1 MAEILTRR
9 SQWILVAALVL
20 LACSAASGIWLFSQ
34 KQNADKWVR
43 HTFQVSDRLSHV
55 RILTLRAEVYRRGYL
70 LTGDP
75 EARKNIDGV
84 RKELPGELSGLE
96 DMTDDNP
103 RQRERVAYLAALI
116 RQRMVETEQ
125 TLAMRGANRAAEAT
139 AILASDA
146 NRHETA
152 RMLALIG
159 DIRGEEEK
167 LLQTRLAR
175 ASGYEGPIQLAGL
188 ASGMLVLLLAYLI
201 ARERRERM
209 TILRD
214 ANRRLHEDISRRE
227 VVEAELALLAM
238 NATDAV
244 LRFDLNGVCIYASPS
259 TEPVLGVEPAHV
271 LGRSIGFGVSSEHRA
286 EMFEFQ
292 HLLTTGE
299 VERGVI
305 TYRTHLLDPNASEQ
319 WIEAHCGLV
328 RDPATG
334 APSEIIASLR
344 DVTRRKQLEHELEAA
359 RERAELAV
367 QAKSS
372 FLANMSHEI
381 RTPMNGVLGFA
392 DLLLAS
398 DLPPE
403 QHRHA
408 QLIVDSSRAMM
419 RLLNDILDLSKIEA
433 GQMQVNAERVDLR
446 HALRGCLKLIEPAA
460 ATKGLALDFIVDP
473 TLPRFVMVDGLRLR
487 QIALNLLGNAVK
499 FTGEGR
505 ITLSARQAASD
516 GGTPR
521 IDIAVTDTGIGIP
534 PDRHAAIFEQFVQAE
549 QSTARRYGGT
559 GLGLAISSR
568 LASLMGGELGLRSAE
583 GQGSVFTLC
592 LPLVAAEAVDADGAG
607 PRSPERATRALQVLV
622 AEDHDVNQLLMQE
635 MLGRL
640 GHRVT
645 IVGDGAHALEAATA
659 ADLQGTPF
667 DLVLMDMQMPV
678 LDGISAAR
686 AIRGAGISAQKLP
699 ILALT
704 ANAYADDVTAC
715 LEAGMQAHLAKPIQL
730 AELAAAIDRW
740 AVPAATAPE
749 PIAPAMEPIPAPP
762 PEDKAP
768 AMKLSPALWAK
779 FAERKAE
786 LLVATEAFVGGEQ
799 GDTETEALGE
809 LLHKFAGSAG
819 LFGQAELG
827 SKASALEDALEV
839 AAAGER
845 KALVEG
851 FLAELRG

>member
-9 SQWILVAALVL
+9 SQWILVAALAL
-20 LACSAASGIWLFSQ
+20 LACSAGSGVWLFGQ
-34 KQNADKWVR
+34 KKTADNWVR
-43 HTFQVSDRLSHV
+43 HTFQVTDNLSRV

-75 EARKNIDGV
+75 EARKNV
-84 RKELPGELSGLE
+84 EALRKELPGEIAALE

-103 RQRERVAYLAALI
+103 RQRERVVHLAGLI
-116 RQRMVETEQ
+116 GQRMLETEQ
-125 TLAMRGANRAAEAT
+125 TLALRGANRAAEAT
-139 AILASDA
+139 SLLASDA
-146 NRHETA
+146 NKQETA

-159 DIRGEEEK
+159 QIRGEEQA
-167 LLQTRLAR
+167 LLQKRLAHAR
-175 ASGYEGPIQLAGL
+175 GYEGPIQLAGL
-188 ASGMLVLLLAYLI
+188 ISGMLVLLLALLI
-201 ARERRERM
+201 SRERRERVAV
-209 TILRD
+209 LRE
-214 ANRRLHEDISRRE
+214 ANRRLHDDIARRE

-244 LRFDLNGVCIYASPS
+244 IRVDLEGLIIYASPS
-259 TEPVLGVEPAHV
+259 TEQVLGLEPERM
-271 LGRSIGFGVSSEHRA
+271 LGKRIGIAVAPEHQA
-286 EMFEFQ
+286 EMFEFH
-292 HLLTTGE
+292 HLLSSGE
-299 VERGVI
+299 LERGVI
-305 TYRTHLLDPNASEQ
+305 TYRTHRMDDPSREL

-328 RDPATG
+328 RDPVLSV
-334 APSEIIASLR
+334 PREIIASLR
-344 DVTRRKQLEHELEAA
+344 DVTRRKHLELELEAA
-359 RERAELAV
+359 RERAEAAV

-398 DLPPE
+398 ELPPE
-403 QHRHA
+403 QRRHA

-433 GQMQVNAERVDLR
+433 GQMQVNAERIDLR
-446 HALRGCLKLIEPAA
+446 HALKGCLKLIEPAA
-460 ATKGLALDFIVDP
+460 AKKGLALDFDVDP
-473 TLPRFVMVDGLRLR
+473 ALPRFVMADGLRLR

-499 FTGEGR
+499 FTGEGK
-505 ITLSARQAASD
+505 ITLSARAATGDAGSS
-516 GGTPR
+516 R

-568 LASLMGGELGLRSAE
+568 LAALMGGELGLRSAE
-583 GQGSVFTLC
+583 GRGSIFTLC
-592 LPLVAAEAVDADGAG
+592 LPLVAAEDGDGDEAT
-607 PRSPERATRALQVLV
+607 SRAPDRAIRPLQVLV

-645 IVGDGAHALEAATA
+645 IVADGAHALEAATA
-659 ADLQGTPF
+659 ADLQGHPF

-686 AIRGAGISAQKLP
+686 AIRGAGIPARKLP

-704 ANAYADDVTAC
+704 ANAYADDVAAC

-730 AELAAAIDRW
+730 NELADAIERW
-740 AVPAATAPE
+740 AAPASAEPM
-749 PIAPAMEPIPAPP
+749 PIAPAIEPP
-762 PEDKAP
+762 PPLLAEKAP
-768 AMKLSPALWAK
+768 AMTLSPALWAK

-786 LLVATEAFVGGEQ
+786 LLVAVETFTGGEQ
-799 GDTETEALGE
+799 GDAEAEILAG

-819 LFGQAELG
+819 LFGEAALG
-827 SKASALEDALEV
+827 SKASALEDALE
-839 AAAGER
+839 AAAVGER
-845 KALVEG
+845 KALVEA
-851 FLAELRG
+851 FLAELRD

>member
-1 MAEILTRR
+1 MPMAEILTRR
-9 SQWILVAALVL
+9 SHWILAAALAL
-20 LACSAASGIWLFSQ
+20 LACSAASGIWLFAQ
-34 KQNADKWVR
+34 KQSADNWVR
-43 HTFQVSDRLSHV
+43 HTFQVADRLSHV

-75 EARKNIDGV
+75 EARKNVEGV
-84 RKELPGELSGLE
+84 RGELPGEMAALQE
-96 DMTDDNP
+96 MTGDNP
-103 RQRERVAYLAALI
+103 VQSRRIAYLAALI
-116 RQRMVETEQ
+116 QQRLVETQQ
-125 TLAMRGANRAAEAT
+125 TLAMRGANRETEAVSM
-139 AILASDA
+139 LASEA
-146 NRHETA
+146 NRQETA
-152 RMLALIG
+152 RMVALIG
-159 DIRGEEEK
+159 QIRGEEEK
-167 LLQTRLAR
+167 LLQKRLAR
-175 ASGYEGPIQLAGL
+175 AHGYERPIQLAGIL
-188 ASGMLVLLLAYLI
+188 SALLVLLLAWLI

-209 TILRD
+209 EVLRD
-214 ANRRLHEDISRRE
+214 ANRRLHGDIARRE

-244 LRFDLNGVCIYASPS
+244 LRFDLEGCCIYASPS
-259 TEPVLGVEPAHV
+259 TEPVMGVEPTRA
-271 LGRSIGFGVSSEHRA
+271 LGTRIGAGVAQEHQE

-305 TYRTHLLDPNASEQ
+305 TYRTHRLDDPGREI
-319 WIEAHCGLV
+319 WLEAHCGLV

-334 APSEIIASLR
+334 EPREIIASLR

-359 RERAELAV
+359 RERAEAAV

-392 DLLLAS
+392 DLLLAG

-403 QHRHA
+403 QNRQA

-433 GQMQVNAERVDLR
+433 GQMQVSAERVDLR
-446 HALRGCLKLIEPAA
+446 HALKGCVKLIEPAA
-460 ATKGLALDFIVDP
+460 AQKGLALAFEVDP
-473 TLPRFVMVDGLRLR
+473 ALPRFVLVDGLRLR
-487 QIALNLLGNAVK
+487 QVALNLLGNAVK
-499 FTGEGR
+499 FTAQGSV
-505 ITLSARQAASD
+505 ILSAQRSEGAD
-516 GGTPR
+516 GSAR
-521 IDIAVTDTGIGIP
+521 IDIAVADTGIGIP

-568 LASLMGGELGLRSAE
+568 LASLMGGELGLRSTE

-592 LPLVAAEAVDADGAG
+592 LPLAAAEDGEAGVAAPAG
-607 PRSPERATRALQVLV
+607 PQGPARALRLLV

-640 GHRVT
+640 GHAVS
-645 IVGDGAHALEAATA
+645 IVADGARAVELAVG
-659 ADLQGTPF
+659 ADAEGKPF

-678 LDGISAAR
+678 LDGIGATR
-686 AIRGAGISAQKLP
+686 AIRAAGLSAQALP

-704 ANAYADDVTAC
+704 ANAYADDIAAC
-715 LEAGMQAHLAKPIQL
+715 LDAGMQAHLAKPIQL
-730 AELAAAIDRW
+730 ADLAAAIERW
-740 AVPAATAPE
+740 SSTTPPAPEASPVPAE
-749 PIAPAMEPIPAPP
+749 PAA
-762 PEDKAP
+762 KADSGIT
-768 AMKLSPALWAK
+768 LSPALWAK
-779 FAERKAE
+779 FATRRAE
-786 LLVATEAFVGGEQ
+786 LLAEAESFVDSGA
-799 GDTETEALGE
+799 GDDAGNEALRG

-819 LFGQAELG
+819 LFGQAALG

-839 AAAGER
+839 AATDER
-845 KALVEG
+845 AALASD
-851 FLAELRG
+851 FLAALRAAD

>member
-1 MAEILTRR
+1 MTDMLTRR
-9 SQWILVAALVL
+9 SHWILAVALVL
-20 LACSAASGIWLFSQ
+20 LACSATSGIWLFGQ
-34 KQNADKWVR
+34 KQSADDWVR
-43 HTFQVSDRLSHV
+43 HTFQVGDRLSHV

-75 EARKNIDGV
+75 EARKNIESV
-84 RKELPGELSGLE
+84 RRELPGELAALE
-96 DMTDDNP
+96 NMTEDNP
-103 RQRERVAYLAALI
+103 RQRQRVAYLAGLI
-116 RQRMVETEQ
+116 RQRLVETAQ
-125 TLAMRGANRAAEAT
+125 TLQMRGANRAAEAT
-139 AILASDA
+139 SILASDA

-152 RMLALIG
+152 RMLQLIG
-159 DIRGEEEK
+159 QIRGEEET
-167 LLQTRLAR
+167 LLQARLAR
-175 ASGYEGPIQLAGL
+175 ARGYEGPIQVAGI
-188 ASGMLVLLLAYLI
+188 ASGLLVLLLAYLI
-201 ARERRERM
+201 ARERRVRM
-209 TILRD
+209 EVLRE
-214 ANRRLHEDISRRE
+214 ANRRLHSDIARRE

-244 LRFDLNGVCIYASPS
+244 LRFDLDGRIIYASPS

-271 LGRSIGFGVSSEHRA
+271 LGRQIGFGVSPEHRG

-305 TYRTHLLDPNASEQ
+305 TYRTQALDEAAPAQ

-344 DVTRRKQLEHELEAA
+344 DVTRRKELEQALEAA
-359 RERAELAV
+359 RERAEAAME
-367 QAKSS
+367 AKSS

-403 QHRHA
+403 QHRQA

-433 GQMQVNAERVDLR
+433 GQMQVSAERVDLA
-446 HALRGCLKLIEPAA
+446 HALKGCIKLIEPAA
-460 ATKGLALDFIVDP
+460 AQKGLELRFDIDP
-473 TLPRFVMVDGLRLR
+473 TLPRFAVVDGLRLR

-499 FTGEGR
+499 FTERGGV
-505 ITLSARQAASD
+505 TLSARRAEGPD
-516 GGTPR
+516 GTPR
-521 IDIAVTDTGIGIP
+521 IDIAVADTGIGIP

-568 LASLMGGELGLRSAE
+568 LASLMGGELGLRSKE
-583 GQGSVFTLC
+583 GEGSVFTLC
-592 LPLVAAEAVDADGAG
+592 LPLTAAEGADSTAAAPSAAQG
-607 PRSPERATRALQVLV
+607 PARSLHVLV

-645 IVGDGAHALEAATA
+645 IVADGARAVELVAAAET
-659 ADLQGTPF
+659 GTEPF
-667 DLVLMDMQMPV
+667 DLVLMDMQMPI
-678 LDGISAAR
+678 LDGIGATR
-686 AIRGAGISAQKLP
+686 AIRAAGIPADELP

-704 ANAYADDVTAC
+704 ANAYADDIAAC
-715 LEAGMQAHLAKPIQL
+715 IEAGMQAHLAKPIQL

-740 AVPAATAPE
+740 TSAAPPAPE
-749 PIAPAMEPIPAPP
+749 VPPAPARPAPGIT
-762 PEDKAP
+762 
-768 AMKLSPALWAK
+768 LSPQLWAK

-786 LLVATEAFVGGEQ
+786 LLRATEAFAAGSADDGET
-799 GDTETEALGE
+799 GMLCG

-827 SKASALEDALEV
+827 ARASVLEDALE
-839 AAAGER
+839 AAPAEER
-845 KALVEG
+845 AALVTD
-851 FLAELRG
+851 FLAALRSPDT

>member
-1 MAEILTRR
+1 MPELLTRR
-9 SQWILVAALVL
+9 SHWVLAAALAL
-20 LACSAASGIWLFSQ
+20 LACSAASGIWLFGQ
-34 KQNADKWVR
+34 KQNADNWVR
-43 HTFQVSDRLSHV
+43 HTFRVADRLSHV

-75 EARKNIDGV
+75 DARKNIESV
-84 RKELPGELSGLE
+84 RRELPDELTALE
-96 DMTDDNP
+96 GMTEDNP
-103 RQRERVAYLAALI
+103 RQRERVAYLAGLI
-116 RQRMVETEQ
+116 RQRLLETEQ
-125 TLAMRGANRAAEAT
+125 TLQMRGANRAAEAT
-139 AILASDA
+139 SILASDA

-159 DIRGEEEK
+159 QIRGEEET
-167 LLQTRLAR
+167 LLQARLAR
-175 ASGYEGPIQLAGL
+175 ARGYEGPIQVAGV
-188 ASGMLVLLLAYLI
+188 ASGLLVLLLAYLI
-201 ARERRERM
+201 ARERRVRM
-209 TILRD
+209 EVLRD
-214 ANRRLHEDISRRE
+214 ANRRLHSDIARRE

-244 LRFDLNGVCIYASPS
+244 LRFDLEGRCIYASPS

-271 LGRSIGFGVSSEHRA
+271 LGRQIGFGVSPEHRE

-305 TYRTHLLDPNASEQ
+305 TYRTHLPSDETHAQ
-319 WIEAHCGLV
+319 WVEAHCGLV
-328 RDPATG
+328 RDHATG
-334 APSEIIASLR
+334 QPSEIIASLR
-344 DVTRRKQLEHELEAA
+344 DVTRRKELEHELEAA
-359 RERAELAV
+359 RARAEAAME
-367 QAKSS
+367 AKSS

-403 QHRHA
+403 QHRQA

-433 GQMQVNAERVDLR
+433 GQMQVSPERVDLR
-446 HALRGCLKLIEPAA
+446 HALRGCVKLIEPAA
-460 ATKGLALDFIVDP
+460 AQKGLALHFDIDS
-473 TLPRFVMVDGLRLR
+473 TLPRFVTVDGLRLR

-499 FTGEGR
+499 FTERGGV
-505 ITLSARQAASD
+505 TLSARRAAGAD
-516 GGTPR
+516 GTPR
-521 IDIAVTDTGIGIP
+521 IDIAVADTGIGIP

-568 LASLMGGELGLRSAE
+568 LAALMGGELGLRSTE
-583 GQGSVFTLC
+583 GEGSIFTLC
-592 LPLVAAEAVDADGAG
+592 LPLVAAADSEAGTPAPAG
-607 PRSPERATRALQVLV
+607 PSDPARSLNLLV

-645 IVGDGAHALEAATA
+645 IVADGARALELVVA
-659 ADLQGTPF
+659 ADSGADPF

-678 LDGISAAR
+678 LDGIGAAR
-686 AIRGAGISAQKLP
+686 AIRDAGIAAQRLP

-704 ANAYADDVTAC
+704 ANAYADDIARC
-715 LEAGMQAHLAKPIQL
+715 IEAGMQAHLAKPIQL
-730 AELAAAIDRW
+730 ADLAAAIDRW
-740 AVPAATAPE
+740 TSAAPPAPE
-749 PIAPAMEPIPAPP
+749 VPPAPP
-762 PEDKAP
+762 EAP
-768 AMKLSPALWAK
+768 AGITLSPALWAK

-786 LLVATEAFVGGEQ
+786 LLHAAEAFAAGSADDGEA
-799 GDTETEALGE
+799 EALCG

-827 SKASALEDALEV
+827 SQASALEDALE
-839 AAAGER
+839 AAPANER
-845 KALVEG
+845 AKQIAPFIAALRSVG
-851 FLAELRG
+851 N

>member
-1 MAEILTRR
+1 MADILTRR
-9 SQWILVAALVL
+9 SHWILAVALAL
-20 LACSAASGIWLFSQ
+20 LACSAASGIWLFGQ
-34 KQNADKWVR
+34 KQSADDWVR
-43 HTFQVSDRLSHV
+43 HTFQVGDRLSRV

-70 LTGDP
+70 LTGDAD
-75 EARKNIDGV
+75 ARKNIEGV
-84 RKELPGELSGLE
+84 RRDLPGELAALE
-96 DMTDDNP
+96 GMTEDNP
-103 RQRERVAYLAALI
+103 RQRQRVAYLAGLI
-116 RQRMVETEQ
+116 RQRLVETEQ
-125 TLAMRGANRAAEAT
+125 TLQMRGANRAAEAT
-139 AILASDA
+139 SILASDA

-159 DIRGEEEK
+159 QIRGEEEQ
-167 LLQTRLAR
+167 LLQKRLAR
-175 ASGYEGPIQLAGL
+175 ARGYEGPIQVAGI
-188 ASGMLVLLLAYLI
+188 ASGLLVLLLAYLI
-201 ARERRERM
+201 ARERRVRM
-209 TILRD
+209 EVLRD
-214 ANRRLHEDISRRE
+214 ANRRLHSDIARRE

-244 LRFDLNGVCIYASPS
+244 LRFDLDGRCIYASPS

-271 LGRSIGFGVSSEHRA
+271 LGQRIGFGVSPEHRE

-305 TYRTHLLDPNASEQ
+305 TYRTHLPRGAAMHAQ

-328 RDPATG
+328 RDHATG
-334 APSEIIASLR
+334 APAEIIASLR
-344 DVTRRKQLEHELEAA
+344 DVTRRKELEQALEAA
-359 RERAELAV
+359 RARAEAAME
-367 QAKSS
+367 AKSS

-403 QHRHA
+403 QHRQA

-433 GQMQVNAERVDLR
+433 GQMQVSAERVDLA
-446 HALRGCLKLIEPAA
+446 HALRGCIKLIEPAA
-460 ATKGLALDFIVDP
+460 AQKGLALRFDIDP
-473 TLPRFVMVDGLRLR
+473 TLPRFVLVDGLRLR

-499 FTGEGR
+499 FTERGGV
-505 ITLSARQAASD
+505 TLSARRAESAD
-516 GGTPR
+516 GTPR
-521 IDIAVTDTGIGIP
+521 IDIAVADTGIGIP

-568 LASLMGGELGLRSAE
+568 LASLMGGELGLRSTE
-583 GQGSVFTLC
+583 GEGSIFTLC
-592 LPLVAAEAVDADGAG
+592 LPLTAAADADTGTATPTGPAG
-607 PRSPERATRALQVLV
+607 PARSLNLLV

-645 IVGDGAHALEAATA
+645 IVADGARAVELVTA
-659 ADLQGTPF
+659 ANAGTEPF

-678 LDGISAAR
+678 LDGIGAAR
-686 AIRGAGISAQKLP
+686 AIREADIPAQRLP

-704 ANAYADDVTAC
+704 ANAYADDIARC
-715 LEAGMQAHLAKPIQL
+715 IEAGMQAHLAKPIQL
-730 AELAAAIDRW
+730 ADLAAAIDRW
-740 AVPAATAPE
+740 TSAAPPAPE
-749 PIAPAMEPIPAPP
+749 VPPAPP
-762 PEDKAP
+762 AAP
-768 AMKLSPALWAK
+768 AGITLSPALWAK

-786 LLVATEAFVGGEQ
+786 LLRAAETFAAGSADNE
-799 GDTETEALGE
+799 ETEALCD

-827 SKASALEDALEV
+827 SHASALEDALE
-839 AAAGER
+839 AAPASTR
-845 KALVEG
+845 
-851 FLAELRG
+851 AELVAPFIAALRTAGN

>member
-9 SQWILVAALVL
+9 SHWILAAALAL
-20 LACSAASGIWLFSQ
+20 LACSAASGIWLFAQ
-34 KQNADKWVR
+34 KQSADNWVR
-43 HTFQVSDRLSHV
+43 HTFQVADRLSHV

-75 EARKNIDGV
+75 EARANIDAV
-84 RKELPGELSGLE
+84 RRELPGEVAALQE
-96 DMTDDNP
+96 MTGDNP
-103 RQRERVAYLAALI
+103 VQNQRIAYLAGLI
-116 RQRMVETEQ
+116 QQRLVETEQ
-125 TLAMRGANRAAEAT
+125 TLRMRGANRAAEAT
-139 AILASDA
+139 TILASDA

-152 RMLALIG
+152 RMLTLIRQ
-159 DIRGEEEK
+159 IRAEEER
-167 LLQTRLAR
+167 LMQQRLAR
-175 ASGYEGPIQLAGL
+175 AHGYEGPIQVAGL
-188 ASGMLVLLLAYLI
+188 LSGLLVLLLAYLI

-209 TILRD
+209 EVLRD
-214 ANRRLHEDISRRE
+214 ANRRLHGDIARRE

-244 LRFDLNGVCIYASPS
+244 LRFDLNGCCIYASPS

-271 LGRSIGFGVSSEHRA
+271 LGKQIGFGVSAEHRD

-305 TYRTHLLDPNASEQ
+305 TYRTHPIEETASAQ
-319 WIEAHCGLV
+319 WVEAHCGLV

-334 APSEIIASLR
+334 EPREIIASLR

-359 RERAELAV
+359 RERAEAAV

-403 QHRHA
+403 QNRQA

-433 GQMQVNAERVDLR
+433 GQMEVHAERVDLG
-446 HALRGCLKLIEPAA
+446 HALKGCIKLIEPAA
-460 ATKGLALDFIVDP
+460 AQKGLALAFEVDP
-473 TLPRFVMVDGLRLR
+473 ALPRFVLVDGLRLR
-487 QIALNLLGNAVK
+487 QVALNLLGNAVK
-499 FTGEGR
+499 FTGQGSV
-505 ITLSARQAASD
+505 TLSAHRSEGED
-516 GGTPR
+516 GTAR
-521 IDIAVTDTGIGIP
+521 IDIAVSDTGIGIP

-568 LASLMGGELGLRSAE
+568 LASLMGGELGLRSTQGE
-583 GQGSVFTLC
+583 GSVFTLC
-592 LPLVAAEAVDADGAG
+592 LPLAAAEDGEAG
-607 PRSPERATRALQVLV
+607 VVTPSGPEGPARTLRLLV

-640 GHRVT
+640 GHKVT
-645 IVGDGAHALEAATA
+645 IVADGARAVELAVSANAE
-659 ADLQGTPF
+659 GEPF

-678 LDGISAAR
+678 LDGISATR
-686 AIRGAGISAQKLP
+686 AIRAAGLSAQRLP

-704 ANAYADDVTAC
+704 ANAYADDIAAC

-730 AELAAAIDRW
+730 AELGAAIDRW
-740 AVPAATAPE
+740 ASPAPEAPPVPAE
-749 PIAPAMEPIPAPP
+749 PAGTEAGLT
-762 PEDKAP
+762 
-768 AMKLSPALWAK
+768 LSPALWAK
-779 FAERKAE
+779 FAARRAE
-786 LLVATEAFVGGEQ
+786 LLAAAEGFVANGGADDAEN
-799 GDTETEALGE
+799 EALRG

-819 LFGQAELG
+819 LFGQAALG

-839 AAAGER
+839 APAGER
-845 KALVEG
+845 AGLTDDFLTALR
-851 FLAELRG
+851 AA

>member
-9 SQWILVAALVL
+9 SQWILAAALAL
-20 LACSAASGIWLFSQ
+20 LAFTAGSGVWLFAQ
-34 KQNADKWVR
+34 KQNADNWVR
-43 HTFQVSDRLSHV
+43 HTFQVSDRLSRV

-75 EARKNIDGV
+75 DARKNIEALKRALPD
-84 RKELPGELSGLE
+84 ELAGLE

-103 RQRERVAYLAALI
+103 RQRERVAYFAALI
-116 RQRMVETEQ
+116 RQRLVETEQ
-125 TLAMRGANRAAEAT
+125 TLALRGANRAAEAT
-139 AILASDA
+139 SILASEA
-146 NRHETA
+146 NRQETA
-152 RMLALIG
+152 RMLAQINQ
-159 DIRGEEEK
+159 IRDEEQR
-167 LLQTRLAR
+167 LLQERLDRAR
-175 ASGYEGPIQLAGL
+175 GFEAPIQLAGIV
-188 ASGMLVLLLAYLI
+188 SGLLVLLLAWLI
-201 ARERRERM
+201 SRERRERV

-214 ANRRLHEDISRRE
+214 ANRRLHDDITRRQ

-244 LRFDLNGVCIYASPS
+244 LRFDLDGCCIYASPS
-259 TEPVLGVEPAHV
+259 TEPVLGVEPAHI
-271 LGRSIGFGVSSEHRA
+271 LGKQIGFGVSAEHRA
-286 EMFEFQ
+286 EMYEFQ

-299 VERGVI
+299 LERGVI
-305 TYRTHLLDPNASEQ
+305 TYRTHMLDPTAPAQ

-334 APSEIIASLR
+334 APAEIIASLR
-344 DVTRRKQLEHELEAA
+344 DVTRRKELEHELDAA
-359 RERAELAV
+359 RGRAEAAV

-433 GQMQVNAERVDLR
+433 GQMQVSAERVDLR

-460 ATKGLALDFIVDP
+460 AQKGLALEFHIDP
-473 TLPRFVMVDGLRLR
+473 ALPRFVMVDGLRLR

-499 FTGEGR
+499 FTSQGR
-505 ITLSARQAASD
+505 VTLCADRVTRDDGSA
-516 GGTPR
+516 G
-521 IDIAVTDTGIGIP
+521 IDIAIADTGIGIP

-568 LASLMGGELGLRSAE
+568 LAGLMGGELGLKSE
-583 GQGSVFTLC
+583 PGQGSIFTLC
-592 LPLVAAEAVDADGAG
+592 LPLVVAEGEESDGAVARG
-607 PRSPERATRALQVLV
+607 PERAVHALNVLV

-640 GHRVT
+640 GHDVT
-645 IVGDGAHALEAATA
+645 IVTDGAAALEAVTTA
-659 ADLQGTPF
+659 DGGERPF

-678 LDGISAAR
+678 LDGIGAAR
-686 AIRGAGISAQKLP
+686 AIRGAGIAAAQLP

-704 ANAYADDVTAC
+704 ANAYADDIAAC

-730 AELAAAIDRW
+730 ADLATAIARW
-740 AVPAATAPE
+740 APAVAEAPAAPVAAVE
-749 PIAPAMEPIPAPP
+749 PAMTI
-762 PEDKAP
+762 
-768 AMKLSPALWAK
+768 SPALWEK
-779 FAERKAE
+779 FAARKAE
-786 LLVATEAFVGGEQ
+786 LLTATEAFLAGKQ
-799 GDTETEALGE
+799 GDTEAETLGG

-819 LFGQAELG
+819 LFGQAALG
-827 SKASALEDALEV
+827 SKASALEDALETAP
-839 AAAGER
+839 AAER
-845 KALVEG
+845 GGLVG
-851 FLAELRG
+851 AFLAELRD

>member
-1 MAEILTRR
+1 MAEILKRR
-9 SQWILVAALVL
+9 SQWILVAALAL
-20 LACSAASGIWLFSQ
+20 LACSAGSGVWLFSQ
-34 KQNADKWVR
+34 KQNADNWVR
-43 HTFQVSDRLSHV
+43 HTFQVTDRLSQV
-55 RILTLRAEVYRRGYL
+55 RILTLRAEIYRRGYL

-75 EARKNIDGV
+75 EARNNVGTL
-84 RKELPGELSGLE
+84 RKALPDQLAALE

-103 RQRERVAYLAALI
+103 AQRQRVAWLTALI

-139 AILASDA
+139 AILASEA
-146 NRHETA
+146 NKRETA
-152 RMLALIG
+152 RMLTLIG
-159 DIRGEEEK
+159 EIRGEEEK
-167 LLQTRLAR
+167 LLNKRLTEAR
-175 ASGYEGPIQLAGL
+175 AYEGPIQLAGL
-188 ASGMLVLLLAYLI
+188 ISGMLVLVLALLI
-201 ARERRERM
+201 SRERRERV
-209 TILRD
+209 TILRE
-214 ANRRLHEDISRRE
+214 ANRRLHDDIARRE

-244 LRFDLNGVCIYASPS
+244 VRVDLDGIIIYASPS
-259 TEPVLGVEPAHV
+259 TEQVMGVEPQRM
-271 LGRSIGFGVSSEHRA
+271 LGNRIGQGVDPEHRE
-286 EMFEFQ
+286 EMFEF
-292 HLLTTGE
+292 HRLLSAGT

-305 TYRTHLLDPNASEQ
+305 TYRTHRMDDPSREL

-328 RDPATG
+328 RDPVVG
-334 APSEIIASLR
+334 IPREIIASLR
-344 DVTRRKQLEHELEAA
+344 DVTQRKQLELELEAA
-359 RERAELAV
+359 RERAEAAV

-398 DLPPE
+398 ELPPE

-433 GQMQVNAERVDLR
+433 GQMQVNAERVDLG

-460 ATKGLALDFIVDP
+460 ATKGLALDFDLDP
-473 TLPRFVMVDGLRLR
+473 ALPRFVMVDGLRLR

-499 FTGEGR
+499 FTGEGK
-505 ITLSARQAASD
+505 ITLSARAASNED
-516 GGTPR
+516 GSQR

-592 LPLVAAEAVDADGAG
+592 LPLVAAEGIEDADAAH
-607 PRSPERATRALQVLV
+607 RSPERAIRPLQVLV

-659 ADLQGTPF
+659 ADLQGHPF

-686 AIRGAGISAQKLP
+686 AIRGAGLSAQKLP

-704 ANAYADDVTAC
+704 ANAYADDVAAC

-730 AELAAAIDRW
+730 NELAAAIARW
-740 AVPAATAPE
+740 AVPVSAAAE
-749 PIAPAMEPIPAPP
+749 IAPIVAPMPAPP
-762 PEDKAP
+762 VVEKAP
-768 AMKLSPALWAK
+768 AMTLSPALLAK

-786 LLVATEAFVGGEQ
+786 LLAAVEAFVDGEP
-799 GDTETEALGE
+799 GDAETEALGG

-819 LFGQAELG
+819 LFGEAALG
-827 SKASALEDALEV
+827 SKASALEVALETGP
-839 AAAGER
+839 AGER
-845 KALVEG
+845 KGLVEA
-851 FLAELRG
+851 FLAELRT

>member
-1 MAEILTRR
+1 MPETLTRR

-20 LACSAASGIWLFSQ
+20 LACSAGSGVWLFSQ
-34 KQNADKWVR
+34 KQSADNWVR
-43 HTFQVSDRLSHV
+43 HTFQVSDRLSRV
-55 RILTLRAEVYRRGYL
+55 RLLTLRAEVLRRGYL

-75 EARKNIDGV
+75 DAPKTITGV
-84 RKELPGELSGLE
+84 RSELPGELAAME
-96 DMTDDNP
+96 EMTRDNP
-103 RQRERVAYLAALI
+103 LQSERVAQLAAIITERLVESAQTLNVRSPGQIAEATRVLGSESYKQKTAQMMRLI
-116 RQRMVETEQ
+116 RQI
-125 TLAMRGANRAAEAT
+125 RA
-139 AILASDA
+139 
-146 NRHETA
+146 
-152 RMLALIG
+152 
-159 DIRGEEEK
+159 EEER
-167 LLQTRLAR
+167 LLAERLAR
-175 ASGYEGPIQLAGL
+175 ARGFEGPIQLAGL

-209 TILRD
+209 TILRE
-214 ANRRLHEDISRRE
+214 ANRRLHDDIARRE

-244 LRFDLNGVCIYASPS
+244 VRVDLDGIIIYASPS
-259 TEPVLGVEPAHV
+259 TEQVMGIEPQRMLGNRIGQAIDPAH
-271 LGRSIGFGVSSEHRA
+271 RE
-286 EMFEFQ
+286 EMFEF
-292 HLLTTGE
+292 HRLLSTGT

-305 TYRTHLLDPNASEQ
+305 TYRTHRMDDPSREL

-328 RDPATG
+328 RDPVVSV
-334 APSEIIASLR
+334 PREIIASLR
-344 DVTRRKQLEHELEAA
+344 DVTQRKQLELELEAA
-359 RERAELAV
+359 RERAEAAV

-398 DLPPE
+398 ELPPE

-433 GQMQVNAERVDLR
+433 GQMQVNAERVDLG

-460 ATKGLALDFIVDP
+460 ATKGLALDFDLDP
-473 TLPRFVMVDGLRLR
+473 ALPRFVMVDGLRLR

-499 FTGEGR
+499 FTGEGK
-505 ITLSARQAASD
+505 ITLSARAASNED
-516 GGTPR
+516 GTPR

-592 LPLVAAEAVDADGAG
+592 LPLVAAEGIEDADAAH
-607 PRSPERATRALQVLV
+607 RSPERAIRPLQVLV

-686 AIRGAGISAQKLP
+686 AIRGAGLSAQKLP

-704 ANAYADDVTAC
+704 ANAYADDVAAC

-730 AELAAAIDRW
+730 NELAAAIARW
-740 AVPAATAPE
+740 AVPASSAVE
-749 PIAPAMEPIPAPP
+749 IAPIMAPVPVP
-762 PEDKAP
+762 PVLEKAP
-768 AMKLSPALWAK
+768 AMKLSPALVAK

-786 LLVATEAFVGGEQ
+786 LLAAVTAFVAGDQ
-799 GDTETEALGE
+799 GDAEAETLGG

-819 LFGQAELG
+819 LFGEAPLG
-827 SKASALEDALEV
+827 SKASALEVALETEP
-839 AAAGER
+839 AGER
-845 KALVEG
+845 KGLVEA
-851 FLAELRG
+851 FLAELKS